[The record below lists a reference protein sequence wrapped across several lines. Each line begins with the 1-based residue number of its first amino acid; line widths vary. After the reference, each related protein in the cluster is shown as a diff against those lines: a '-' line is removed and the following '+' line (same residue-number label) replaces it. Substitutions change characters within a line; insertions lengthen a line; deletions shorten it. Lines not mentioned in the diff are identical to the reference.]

1 MNNSTVGIRLLR
13 LRNGRDLSLR
23 RLEELTGVNK
33 STLHKW
39 ETDRATPTREGL
51 QALAELYNVQAS
63 WLLFGREQK
72 QETTGQADELIDD
85 FTVLSPASQAI
96 VKNIVSHLIALE
108 SKGEERN
115 GT

>member
-1 MNNSTVGIRLLR
+1 MNKTTVGTRLLR

-23 RLEELTGVNK
+23 KLEELTGVNK

-51 QALAELYNVQAS
+51 QALGDLYNVQAS

-72 QETTGQADELIDD
+72 QETAGEVSELLDD
-85 FTVLSPASQAI
+85 FTVLSPGSQAI
-96 VKNIVSHLIALE
+96 IRKVVAHLIALE
-108 SKGEERN
+108 SKGEEKN